1 MQSARAVGVQK
12 IQLARHCG
20 DHAAHH
26 PAPGRKNAD
35 RAEQLAGAEDL
46 CLFAHAHGS
55 ATNQQNL
62 VCGVNRT
69 KQDGAGLEGAQPHV
83 GAQPIRKLSVRS
95 RIVRVP
101 QWATQL
107 PQARAAGGAMF

>member
-35 RAEQLAGAEDL
+35 RAEQDWDE
-46 CLFAHAHGS
+46 H
-55 ATNQQNL
+55 
-62 VCGVNRT
+62 
-69 KQDGAGLEGAQPHV
+69 
-83 GAQPIRKLSVRS
+83 S
-95 RIVRVP
+95 RILAAVIDGDEELASVL
-101 QWATQL
+101 ATRHVH
-107 PQARAAGGAMF
+107 RAAESAFAAAKADDAGDRVADDRPPPRGA